1 MCIVRAN
8 ELRIMSIQIKL
19 LHISID
25 EENIFSDQTSMQ
37 SHSGQDKEH
46 LEGECRLERH
56 LAQDAQRH
64 LGAGSAVQGVR
75 HEEVSAEHEQ
85 RAEEASTG
93 QKQIGKLL
101 QTEPNHFK
109 H

>member
-1 MCIVRAN
+1 
-8 ELRIMSIQIKL
+8 
-19 LHISID
+19 
-25 EENIFSDQTSMQ
+25 MQ

-85 RAEEASTG
+85 RAEEASPG

-101 QTEPNHFK
+101 QTELNHFK